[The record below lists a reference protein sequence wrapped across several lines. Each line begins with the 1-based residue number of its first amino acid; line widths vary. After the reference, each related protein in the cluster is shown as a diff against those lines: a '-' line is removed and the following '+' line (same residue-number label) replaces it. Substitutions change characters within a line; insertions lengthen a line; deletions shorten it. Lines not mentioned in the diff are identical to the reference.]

1 MITTAIYIIIALVA
15 LLVALRFVHKIYPLD
30 PVAVGRKINIYQD
43 STYNRTATVTGLF
56 RNRVVIYD
64 VLPLPIHYR
73 GKFYSMGYTSDGYS
87 LMFIGKKKLIFL
99 ARLAELIRKIANTPE
114 YQGDLPGEASEET
127 TTEPMEGVEDEV

>member
-1 MITTAIYIIIALVA
+1 MVTTAIYIIIALVA

-43 STYNRTATVTGLF
+43 NSYNRTATVTGLF

-99 ARLAELIRKIANTPE
+99 ARLAELIRKIVNTPE
-114 YQGDLPGEASEET
+114 YQGDLPGETSEET